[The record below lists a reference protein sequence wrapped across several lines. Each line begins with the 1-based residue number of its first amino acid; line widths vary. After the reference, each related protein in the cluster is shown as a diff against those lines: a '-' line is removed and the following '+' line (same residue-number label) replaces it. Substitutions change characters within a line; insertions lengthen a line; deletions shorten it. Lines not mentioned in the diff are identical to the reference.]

1 MIMVSDRS
9 FVVCSSSRRKV
20 TSDFRCSINSA
31 LSLSFRNASS
41 SFRNVS
47 EVSEKCSEVSETSSS
62 WSFIESYSIF
72 QVFPDLWALI
82 SFRCIRWSIVLGATP
97 SNSAASLVD
106 KYFFVFILVINDR
119 VSDRFPKLSE
129 TRLL

>member
-1 MIMVSDRS
+1 MVSDRS

-31 LSLSFRNASS
+31 LSLSFRNASL
-41 SFRNVS
+41 SFRNV
-47 EVSEKCSEVSETSSS
+47 SEVSETSSS

-82 SFRCIRWSIVLGATP
+82 SFRCIRWSIVLGSTL

>member
-1 MIMVSDRS
+1 MVSDRS

-31 LSLSFRNASS
+31 LSLSFRN
-41 SFRNVS
+41 VS
-47 EVSEKCSEVSETSSS
+47 EVSGKCSEVSETGSS

-72 QVFPDLWALI
+72 QVFPDLWAMI
-82 SFRCIRWSIVLGATP
+82 SFRCIRWSIVLGSTL

>member
-1 MIMVSDRS
+1 MVSDRS

-20 TSDFRCSINSA
+20 TSDV
-31 LSLSFRNASS
+31 LSTQHCRYL
-41 SFRNVS
+41 
-47 EVSEKCSEVSETSSS
+47 SETGSS

-82 SFRCIRWSIVLGATP
+82 SFRCIRWSIVLGSTP